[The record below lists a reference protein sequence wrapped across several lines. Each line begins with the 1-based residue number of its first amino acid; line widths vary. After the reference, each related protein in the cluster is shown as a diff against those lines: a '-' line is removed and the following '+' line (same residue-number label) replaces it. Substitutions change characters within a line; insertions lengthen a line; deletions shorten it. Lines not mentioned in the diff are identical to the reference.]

1 MEPRERNDTIRT
13 GYARW
18 VPKRK
23 NKEKSA
29 KGEKISPSDQSHQ
42 KLCGRAL
49 VLLGTK
55 FQIKQH
61 TPEIDRRE
69 EHHKRVRWA
78 FKGPN

>member
-49 VLLGTK
+49 V
-55 FQIKQH
+55 FIRD
-61 TPEIDRRE
+61 EIS
-69 EHHKRVRWA
+69 
-78 FKGPN
+78 N

>member
-1 MEPRERNDTIRT
+1 MYTVVGGVRSATARVEPRERNDTIRT

-49 VLLGTK
+49 V
-55 FQIKQH
+55 FIRD
-61 TPEIDRRE
+61 EIS
-69 EHHKRVRWA
+69 
-78 FKGPN
+78 N